1 MQEATSADRRPDAL
15 VRARLRHE
23 IAKASDRYYTIAK
36 DLAQRMRE
44 TDLKTHQIRTLENVA
59 YTTDKVSDI
68 MDLVKKQTGRGKW
81 RLEIGQQMLD
91 TLDERQSEALKIAQP
106 IDPHDDDLPRRVH
119 LLLCRE
125 LIKHVAAH
133 VLYASK
139 LREDEGPKE

>member
-1 MQEATSADRRPDAL
+1 MQEATSADRQADAL
-15 VRARLRHE
+15 LRARLRHE
-23 IAKASDRYYTIAK
+23 IAKASDRYYTIAEG
-36 DLAQRMRE
+36 LAQRMQE
-44 TDLKTHQIRTLENVA
+44 TGLKIHQIRTLENVA

-68 MDLVKKQTGRGKW
+68 MDLVKKQIGRDKR

-91 TLDERQSEALKIAQP
+91 TLAERQSEALKIAQP

-133 VLYASK
+133 VVYTGQ
-139 LREDEGPKE
+139 LRKDDDQEE